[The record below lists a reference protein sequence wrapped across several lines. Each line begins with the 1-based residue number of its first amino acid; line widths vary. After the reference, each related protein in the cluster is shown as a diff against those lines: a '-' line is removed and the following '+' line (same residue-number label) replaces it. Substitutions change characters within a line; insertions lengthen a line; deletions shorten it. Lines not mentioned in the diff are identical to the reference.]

1 MNKIETTEI
10 QEKII
15 SWLLATPKALAI
27 LAVSLISGQLWFFV
41 IVTYCKTK
49 SKGNIYLNNIY
60 SKTAMGFLWFSL
72 INLPIHL
79 IRNGIYVTE
88 ENILSNYLYTILYGV
103 VIQAMILIYIVSFKR
118 EK

>member
-1 MNKIETTEI
+1 
-10 QEKII
+10 
-15 SWLLATPKALAI
+15 
-27 LAVSLISGQLWFFV
+27 
-41 IVTYCKTK
+41 
-49 SKGNIYLNNIY
+49 
-60 SKTAMGFLWFSL
+60 MGILWFSL